1 MNSLITTPT
10 ADYVHIGGHT
20 HVYAEDILY
29 CEGDRNY
36 SQVHFMSRRKVTV
49 STHLAILEGRLARR
63 GFVRVS
69 RSALVNAS
77 YILDYDDYEVTLTNG
92 RMLPIAR
99 RRRVAVR
106 RWLNGR
112 LLTPASTDPAA

>member
-1 MNSLITTPT
+1 
-10 ADYVHIGGHT
+10 
-20 HVYAEDILY
+20 
-29 CEGDRNY
+29 
-36 SQVHFMSRRKVTV
+36 MSRRKVMV
-49 STHLAILEGRLARR
+49 STHLAILEIRLARR

-99 RRRVAVR
+99 RRRVTVR

-112 LLTPASTDPAA
+112 KNLHSLL